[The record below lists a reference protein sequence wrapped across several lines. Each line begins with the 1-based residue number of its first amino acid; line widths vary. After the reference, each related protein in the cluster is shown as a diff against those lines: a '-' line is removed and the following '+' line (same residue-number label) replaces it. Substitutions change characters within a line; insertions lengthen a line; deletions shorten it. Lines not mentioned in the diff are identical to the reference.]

1 MMVAQAGKLQ
11 STFYCPFYNLS
22 TDPLDAVLA
31 RGLDRSALTG
41 LNVGF
46 AELENIMKRTYQ
58 PSVTKRART
67 HGFLVRMK
75 TRGGRAVIAARRAR
89 GRARLAV

>member
-1 MMVAQAGKLQ
+1 MMMVAQAGKLQ

-46 AELENIMKRTYQ
+46 AE
-58 PSVTKRART
+58 
-67 HGFLVRMK
+67 
-75 TRGGRAVIAARRAR
+75 
-89 GRARLAV
+89 